1 MMIIIHDMNLDLCD
15 VRAGLEVN
23 ITYYHTNHSFLKLPK
38 FLSYEWNARF
48 TLVSECT
55 RKCPHPISEHLPCDI
70 SFPDSFL

>member
-23 ITYYHTNHSFLKLPK
+23 NTYYHTNHSFLK

-55 RKCPHPISEHLPCDI
+55 HPISE
-70 SFPDSFL
+70 

>member
-1 MMIIIHDMNLDLCD
+1 MNLDLCD

-23 ITYYHTNHSFLKLPK
+23 NTYYHTNHSFLK
-38 FLSYEWNARF
+38 FLSYEWIARF

-55 RKCPHPISEHLPCDI
+55 HCPHPISEHLPCDI